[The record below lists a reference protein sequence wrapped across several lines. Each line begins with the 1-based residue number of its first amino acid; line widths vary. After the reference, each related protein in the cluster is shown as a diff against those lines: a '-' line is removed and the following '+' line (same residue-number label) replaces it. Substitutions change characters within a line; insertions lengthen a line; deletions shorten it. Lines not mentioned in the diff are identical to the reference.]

1 MKKHRG
7 NMIIPT
13 VSNHSQM
20 VFGEP
25 GYIEVILTSDI
36 MEDTW
41 RIMDNITIYYERK
54 GTGL

>member
-1 MKKHRG
+1 
-7 NMIIPT
+7 
-13 VSNHSQM
+13 M

-25 GYIEVILTSDI
+25 GYIEIILTSNI